1 MSSLITALG
10 EALAIATRDESTFER
25 AEACYQ
31 AKFRSEAYSLQSIT
45 NLDWLEEVKSQIARG
60 FKIYS
65 LLCDGKKIVTPTYSG
80 EYYYPEPINMQ
91 ELEDFEELLDSMVVD
106 IPPQTLI
113 CDLCNYKGEGEGIAL
128 YDAVKHLPIFRS
140 KSDSFS
146 HFGA

>member
-1 MSSLITALG
+1 MTSLITALG

-31 AKFRSEAYSLQSIT
+31 ATFRSEAYSLQSIT
-45 NLDWLEEVKSQIARG
+45 NLDWLEEVKEQITREVKIAELAKRG
-60 FKIYS
+60 
-65 LLCDGKKIVTPTYSG
+65 IVRPNPIRD
-80 EYYYPEPINMQ
+80 EYGNIDNEWV
-91 ELEDFEELLDSMVVD
+91 LEAFEEKIDSVGSVD

>member
-1 MSSLITALG
+1 MTSLTTALG
-10 EALAIATRDESTFER
+10 EALAVATRDESTFER

-31 AKFRSEAYSLQSIT
+31 ATFRSEAYSLQSIT
-45 NLDWLEEVKSQIARG
+45 NLDWLEEVKEQITREVKIAELAKRG
-60 FKIYS
+60 ILIPNHTFEQCEWEI
-65 LLCDGKKIVTPTYSG
+65 
-80 EYYYPEPINMQ
+80 EA
-91 ELEDFEELLDSMVVD
+91 FEEKIDSVDIVD

-113 CDLCNYKGEGEGIAL
+113 CDLCNYKGEGEGITL